1 MFINSWFFCLV
12 SRRKYCRSFKFFW
25 SVPSNKNHHF
35 IFLFIEIRIC
45 TLQVYFPSIC
55 LQVLMC
61 WITIN
66 DHWITLYFADQN
78 VLNCT
83 LEGHTNAVW
92 GLSVHSSKMQLLS
105 CSADGTVRLWSP
117 GQKPPLLQSYTAEE
131 GRCPT
136 LPQYFHYHV
145 LYHHSDVSN
154 CPSFILQMTV
164 RPHQW
169 IS

>member
-1 MFINSWFFCLV
+1 M
-12 SRRKYCRSFKFFW
+12 
-25 SVPSNKNHHF
+25 
-35 IFLFIEIRIC
+35 
-45 TLQVYFPSIC
+45 
-55 LQVLMC
+55 
-61 WITIN
+61 
-66 DHWITLYFADQN
+66 YFADQN

-136 LPQYFHYHV
+136 LARYFHYHV
-145 LYHHSDVSN
+145 IYHHSDVCLHIHVKLSLFYLADDGAPTSVDFVRCDPSQMVASYSSSN
-154 CPSFILQMTV
+154 TYIYDIETGKQVLCINTKSASGKYTRVNQL
-164 RPHQW
+164 R
-169 IS
+169 